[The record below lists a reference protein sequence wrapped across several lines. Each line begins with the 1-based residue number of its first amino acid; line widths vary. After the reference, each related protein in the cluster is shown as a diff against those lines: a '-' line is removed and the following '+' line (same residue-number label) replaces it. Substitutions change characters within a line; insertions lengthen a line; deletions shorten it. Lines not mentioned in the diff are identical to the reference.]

1 MKVPLS
7 WLREFVDVPGTAD
20 ELAATMSVR
29 GLAVESVDA
38 VGDDVVLDFETFANR
53 PDTMS
58 IAGIAREVATAY
70 GLPLKESGVGGK
82 GFAHVGGSDISV
94 SIDNPELCSQ
104 YVGAVADVT
113 VAPSPAWMQARL
125 TAAGV
130 RPISNIVDITNY
142 VLLELGQPMHAFDL
156 ATLAGAQI
164 RVRTARAGETLKT
177 LDGQMRALTP
187 DMLVIADADKP
198 CAVAGV
204 MGGADSEVSAGTRSI
219 VFESAHF
226 NALSVRR
233 TSRVLGL
240 KTEAS
245 MRFERGADSGLPRRA
260 MQRACELL
268 AQVGA
273 GTPRGAVVDCHPV
286 PMTPRRVALDRARI
300 PAFLGVEVPGGDID
314 RILASLGFEGAT
326 IVTVPSWRVDVSRE
340 VDLIEEVARH
350 YGLDRVP
357 AVFPPLAAAAPQ
369 SDPRIAR
376 ARQLRAALTASGFSE
391 AVTFG
396 FIGEQAAAPFAAEG
410 ELVPI
415 ANPLS
420 ENFAVLRPSALP
432 GLLDA
437 VAHNRRRE
445 QRDVRLFEIG
455 ARFSR
460 SGGERRAVAC
470 AWTGAASVDHWSGG
484 ARDVDFFDIKG
495 IAERVAEALRIE
507 IATEAHAEPWLTP
520 GRTAAVVCGG
530 ERIGVLG
537 LVAAGV
543 AERHGIP
550 AGDAVYVADIDL
562 DAAERL
568 APRAEPRVEPLPRFP
583 SVTRDISILVADTL
597 AAAEVRRTIREAAPA
612 TLVRVREFDRYQGKG
627 VPDGKISLSLRLTF
641 RSPDRTLTDTEVQ
654 AAMEA
659 ILRALKD
666 RHDAAQR

>member
-1 MKVPLS
+1 
-7 WLREFVDVPGTAD
+7 
-20 ELAATMSVR
+20 
-29 GLAVESVDA
+29 
-38 VGDDVVLDFETFANR
+38 
-53 PDTMS
+53 
-58 IAGIAREVATAY
+58 
-70 GLPLKESGVGGK
+70 
-82 GFAHVGGSDISV
+82 
-94 SIDNPELCSQ
+94 
-104 YVGAVADVT
+104 
-113 VAPSPAWMQARL
+113 
-125 TAAGV
+125 
-130 RPISNIVDITNY
+130 
-142 VLLELGQPMHAFDL
+142 
-156 ATLAGAQI
+156 
-164 RVRTARAGETLKT
+164 
-177 LDGQMRALTP
+177 
-187 DMLVIADADKP
+187 LVIADAGKP

-204 MGGADSEVSAGTRSI
+204 MGGADSEVSVGTRSI

-233 TSRVLGL
+233 TSRALGL

-245 MRFERGADSGLPRRA
+245 MRFERGTDPALPLRA

-268 AQVGA
+268 TQIGA

-286 PMTPRRVALDRARI
+286 PVTARTVALDRARI
-300 PAFLGVEVPGGDID
+300 PAFLGVDVPGADVD
-314 RILASLGFEGAT
+314 RILASLGFEGST
-326 IVTVPSWRVDVSRE
+326 VVTVPSWRVDISRE

-357 AVFPPLAAAAPQ
+357 AVFPPLAEAAPR

-396 FIGEQAAAPFAAEG
+396 FIGEQPAAPFAAEG
-410 ELVPI
+410 DLVPI

-470 AWTGAASVDHWSGG
+470 AWTGAASVDHWSGS

-495 IAERVAEALRIE
+495 IAERIAEALRIE
-507 IATEAHAEPWLTP
+507 IATEPHAEPWLTP

-568 APRAEPRVEPLPRFP
+568 APRTEPHVEPLPRFP

-597 AAAEVRRTIREAAPA
+597 AAAEVRRTIRDAAPA

-627 VPDGKISLSLRLTF
+627 VPEGKISLSLRLTF
-641 RSPDRTLTDTEVQ
+641 RSPDRTLMDSEVQ

-659 ILRALKD
+659 ILAALKAT
-666 RHDAAQR
+666 HEAAQR